1 MLQGDR
7 SETQVIRGVYNCIPG
22 DRTDHVENLKKHG
35 LGDGGVK
42 LSDIE
47 GGRGCRGRLGRRG
60 VVGGGRWDRRG
71 ESTVLGNGNSLRL
84 GNGRRRHE
92 YMGFFVGVW
101 VGRYC
106 FVDFSVL

>member
-1 MLQGDR
+1 MC
-7 SETQVIRGVYNCIPG
+7 IICIPG
-22 DRTDHVENLKKHG
+22 DRTDHVENLEKHG

-47 GGRGCRGRLGRRG
+47 GGRGCRGGLRRRG

-84 GNGRRRHE
+84 GNGRRRHD
-92 YMGFFVGVW
+92 YMGFLWGFGW
-101 VGRYC
+101 V
-106 FVDFSVL
+106 VTALLDFSVL